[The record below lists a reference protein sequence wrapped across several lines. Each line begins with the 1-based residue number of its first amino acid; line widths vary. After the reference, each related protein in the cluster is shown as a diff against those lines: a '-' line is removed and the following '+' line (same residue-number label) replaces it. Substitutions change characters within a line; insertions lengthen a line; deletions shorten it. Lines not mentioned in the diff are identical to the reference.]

1 LEAEITLQYEE
12 VSVAK
17 AIARAVSPDNVK
29 TPSGLSI
36 TTVSEGKRVVT
47 SIKCRGKLSTFIATI
62 DDLLFCASVAERA
75 LQTTKKLK

>member
-12 VSVAK
+12 VNVAK

-75 LQTTKKLK
+75 LHTTKKLK